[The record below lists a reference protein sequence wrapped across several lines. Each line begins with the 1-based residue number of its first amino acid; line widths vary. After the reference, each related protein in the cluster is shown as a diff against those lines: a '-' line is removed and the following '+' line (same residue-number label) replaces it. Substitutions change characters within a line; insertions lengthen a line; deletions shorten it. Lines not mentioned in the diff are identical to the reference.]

1 MKKKYSLPEPILNL
15 LTDLKSANN
24 KKDKAMAESILK
36 LSDHFIFSTGDKTP
50 WENKD
55 TFDAYLFYF
64 FPLNYLRW
72 LKVIEQTNRL
82 HFFDGV
88 TELVDF
94 GAGLGTAS
102 LALTQTLKSKIK
114 KIHIVEDSDKAINFI
129 KTHQHIFNSELTFEK
144 KFSENNISKEQVLL
158 LSYSLVELESLPQW
172 ALNFE
177 KIIIIEPSTQTVGR
191 KLMRLRESLIQ
202 NGFSVAAPCTHQSSC
217 PLLEQ
222 SKTDWCHDRAEVEL
236 PQWMQKIEFYLPMK
250 NKTLTYSYLALQK
263 NNKNTFEVKSS
274 ELQSKPFVRV
284 VGDPLFEK
292 GRTRQLVCRNENREY
307 LTQLNREHKGKTW
320 AYDRGDLIQLPD
332 NIEYK
337 NNELRIKN

>member
-50 WENKD
+50 WDNKE

-82 HFFDGV
+82 NFFDGV

-114 KIHIVEDSDKAINFI
+114 KIHVVEDSDKAINFI
-129 KTHQHIFNSELTFEK
+129 KTHQHFFNSELTFEK
-144 KFSENNISKEQVLL
+144 KFSESIISKEQVLL

-177 KIIIIEPSTQTVGR
+177 KIIIIEPSTQIVGR

-202 NGFSVAAPCTHQSSC
+202 NDFSVAAPCTHQGSC

-222 SKTDWCHDRAEVEL
+222 SKTDWCHDRTEVEL
-236 PQWMQKIEFYLPMK
+236 PPWMQKIEFYLPMK

-263 NNKNTFEVKSS
+263 NSKNTFDTKKS
-274 ELQSKPFVRV
+274 EQQSKPFVRV

-292 GRTRQLVCRNENREY
+292 GRTRQLICRNENREY

-320 AYDRGDLIQLPD
+320 SYDRGDLIQLPD